1 MPAIVSLTKPAT
13 IVPEWEQ
20 FKVAIITDMPPD
32 GTVLILIDPVV
43 TTSQP

>member
-1 MPAIVSLTKPAT
+1 MPAIVSAT
-13 IVPEWEQ
+13 PPGLVVPEWAQ